1 MNKKRK
7 FHAFIALF
15 LSVLTIAN
23 TTITPVFAL
32 DTTNIEVETTTTL
45 ESEELQEITETE
57 TNESLP
63 DIESNAENSDPMK
76 SQKGESSNANDS
88 PITESKESITQNDRL
103 LTPPSNE
110 LETYL
115 AEQGLYMDEQG
126 GLHTLNGHSKYIT
139 PSVYQTIMS
148 LLGKNTFVRSSST
161 VTLTTGTAIH
171 ANVTFSD
178 GIRESVWYAIRVNG
192 EVAFCVEHGSPLSGG
207 ANTGY
212 TPITGTSSTEL
223 HFALIAYFG
232 YHTQPSTVN
241 EYMTQLMIWESQG
254 VYATSISGG
263 ITMSGYTAFKNAVN
277 ARIADFHKK
286 PSFDNQT
293 ITLNVGESV
302 TLNDTNGIFSLY
314 EQTGNTAGVSVVKNG
329 NSVTLTATANANDTG
344 SVSFGFGIGNSY
356 KGTSMY
362 YRHPNTQDVIV
373 AKVHATTATTL
384 NIKVNK
390 EGYGQIIKK
399 SADTGDTLSGARYR
413 ITNNRDSSIEY
424 LTTGADG
431 SITSKAYLHGT
442 VLTITEVNAPNHYVL
457 NGTSQTITIEANT
470 TKAVTFTNNLAKGI
484 IRIDKSALRNA
495 KDMPT
500 ASYTLTGNIFYIY
513 NANGQHVDTL
523 TTNANGKAESKHL
536 DIGAYTVKEITAST
550 GFLINPKVYEVEIK
564 YEGQNVPL
572 TYTDFDAINTEQLG
586 SATLYK
592 RDKET
597 DTTPQGKATFV
608 GAVFKLERQNV
619 DGSWK
624 KMGEYTTG
632 TDGSITVNDLY
643 LATYRWIELKAPTG
657 YVFDDTPV
665 TFELKYAG
673 QTAHTAITPIST
685 KYNTVIQGEIEG
697 LKVGK
702 PLTGSTTSDEMV
714 TLEGVEFT
722 ATSQTT
728 GQTYSSLTDKDG
740 KFRIQALPYDDYIL
754 HESKG
759 KEGYSLIEPIA
770 FSIIEDKQ
778 VVTYILNN
786 RLTEQRL
793 KVEKVDAETGNV
805 IPLAGVSF
813 KIYDKQDKKYLSMRV
828 PNSAKESDVFVTN
841 DEGYFVTSETLK
853 YGINRYEL
861 EEIKAPTGY
870 VLSSRKI
877 IFSVSGNVTTI
888 QEISFTNQ
896 RAKGT
901 ATITKQ
907 GALPTEVT
915 NKDNDYGTL
924 HTITTKDTLISN
936 VTYHV
941 YASEDIVG
949 LEGTTFYKKGELV
962 DTITTDKDGKATTK
976 LLEIGKYHMVEVS
989 APAGLVIDKAT
1000 IPFEIRYENQNVALS
1015 KTDVKAMNK
1024 WQTLQILVHKQ
1035 EEQLTGYESGT
1046 AIIENINALDG
1057 KVFGLFTKEEIK
1069 LPSDTSIGADSLLA
1083 IATTKNG
1090 VATFDELTLPQ
1101 SDYYVKELET
1111 SDAHLLDE
1119 NKYPVTYTLD
1129 NEEIVTIEI
1138 GKDEPLLNKLYLTE
1152 VSFTKWNE
1160 SASLTEQDGFTYAYD
1175 KFGAGAIFEL
1185 LDTEKQVLQTITID
1199 ENGIGTWTD
1208 LIVGTYYQR
1217 EVSASNETFL
1227 GSEELIK
1234 IVVTQDNITIYNHE
1248 DKDVTENESEHLF
1261 SVYNDLKKSSV
1272 SLMKKDAKTEEVL
1285 AGAMFKLVNMDGETN
1300 TNGLLSVFDLPLGTY
1315 EFIEVSAPN
1324 GYILDETPIKVEV
1337 TTNGETATYEMTN
1350 EKIPTTPDKPDI
1362 PQTGDAT
1369 NIVLSLLGIAFSL
1382 AIITIITSK
1391 KLKRKTK

>member
-7 FHAFIALF
+7 FHAFIALL
-15 LSVLTIAN
+15 LSVLTITN

-32 DTTNIEVETTTTL
+32 DTTNIEIETVATL
-45 ESEELQEITETE
+45 ETEEFQEVPETE
-57 TNESLP
+57 TNESLS
-63 DIESNAENSDPMK
+63 DIESNAEDSDPMK

-88 PITESKESITQNDRL
+88 PITETTESTTEKGL
-103 LTPPSNE
+103 MLTSPSNE

-115 AEQGLYMDEQG
+115 AEQGLYMDEYG
-126 GLHTLNGHSKYIT
+126 GLHTLSGNSKYIT

-212 TPITGTSSTEL
+212 TPITGSSSTEL
-223 HFALIAYFG
+223 HLSLIAYFG
-232 YHTQPSTVN
+232 YHTQSSTVN

-293 ITLNVGESV
+293 ITLNVGESL
-302 TLNDTNGIFSLY
+302 TLTDTNGIFSLY
-314 EQTGNTAGVSVVKNG
+314 EQTGNTAGIRVEKSG
-329 NSVTLTATANANDTG
+329 NRVTLTALANSNDTG
-344 SVSFGFGIGNSY
+344 NVTFGFGIGNSY

-373 AKVHATTATTL
+373 AKVHATTNTTL

-390 EGYGQIIKK
+390 EGYGQVIKK

-413 ITNNRDSSIEY
+413 ITNNLDSSIEY
-424 LTTGADG
+424 VTTGADG
-431 SITSKAYLHGT
+431 SIKSKAYLHGT

-457 NGTSQTITIEANT
+457 NSTSQTITIEANM

-484 IRIDKSALRNA
+484 IRVDKSALRNA

-500 ASYTLTGNIFYIY
+500 TSYTLTGNVFFIY

-523 TTNANGKAESKHL
+523 TTNANGKAESKRL
-536 DIGAYTVKEITAST
+536 DIGKYTVKEITAST

-572 TYTDFDAINTEQLG
+572 TYADFDAINTEQMG

-592 RDKET
+592 RDTKT
-597 DTTPQGKATFV
+597 DTTPQGKATFA
-608 GAVFKLERQNV
+608 GAVFQLERKEI

-624 KMGEYTTG
+624 KIGEYTTG

-697 LKVGK
+697 LKIGK
-702 PLTGSTTSDEMV
+702 PLTGSTTSDEMIA
-714 TLEGVEFT
+714 LEGVEFT
-722 ATSQTT
+722 VTSQTT
-728 GQTYSSLTDKDG
+728 GQTYSALTDKDG
-740 KFRIQALPYDDYIL
+740 KFSIKNLPYDDYIL

-770 FSIIEDKQ
+770 FSIIENKQ

-786 RLTEQRL
+786 RLAEQRL

-805 IPLAGVSF
+805 IPLAGISF

-828 PNSAKESDVFVTN
+828 PNSAKESDVFTTN
-841 DEGYFVTSETLK
+841 AEGYFVTSETLK

-870 VLSSRKI
+870 VLSNRKI
-877 IFSVSGNVTTI
+877 TFSVSGNVTTI

-896 RAKGT
+896 RAKGIT
-901 ATITKQ
+901 TITKQ

-915 NKDNDYGTL
+915 SKDSNYGAL

-941 YASEDIVG
+941 YASENIVG
-949 LEGTTFYKKGELV
+949 LEGTTFYEKGELV
-962 DTITTDKDGKATTK
+962 DTITTDKDGRATTK
-976 LLEIGKYHMVEVS
+976 PLEIGKYHMVEVS
-989 APAGLVIDKAT
+989 APAGLVIDKVT
-1000 IPFEIRYENQNVALS
+1000 IPFEIRYENQNVAIS
-1015 KTDVKAMNK
+1015 KTDVKATNK
-1024 WQTLQILVHKQ
+1024 WQTLQILVHKK
-1035 EEQLTGYESGT
+1035 EEQLAGYESGT
-1046 AIIENINALDG
+1046 AILENVNATTG
-1057 KVFGLFTKEEIK
+1057 KVFGLFTEMEIK
-1069 LPSDTSIGADSLLA
+1069 LSDDASIGADSLLA

-1090 VATFDELTLPQ
+1090 IATFDKLTLPQ
-1101 SDYYVKELET
+1101 SDYYIRELET
-1111 SDAHLLDE
+1111 SESHLLDE
-1119 NKYPVTYTLD
+1119 TKYPVVYTSD

-1138 GKDEPLLNKLYLTE
+1138 GKDKPLLNKLYLTE

-1160 SASLTEQDGFTYAYD
+1160 SASLIEQDRFTYAYD
-1175 KFGAGAIFEL
+1175 KLGAGAIFEL
-1185 LDTEKQVLQTITID
+1185 LGTDKQVLQTVTID

-1217 EVSASNETFL
+1217 EVSASDEAFLVNE
-1227 GSEELIK
+1227 EVIK
-1234 IVVTQDNITIYNHE
+1234 IVVTRDNITIYDHE
-1248 DKDVTENESEHLF
+1248 EKE
-1261 SVYNDLKKSSV
+1261 
-1272 SLMKKDAKTEEVL
+1272 M
-1285 AGAMFKLVNMDGETN
+1285 
-1300 TNGLLSVFDLPLGTY
+1300 
-1315 EFIEVSAPN
+1315 
-1324 GYILDETPIKVEV
+1324 IL
-1337 TTNGETATYEMTN
+1337 
-1350 EKIPTTPDKPDI
+1350 
-1362 PQTGDAT
+1362 
-1369 NIVLSLLGIAFSL
+1369 
-1382 AIITIITSK
+1382 
-1391 KLKRKTK
+1391 